1 MRVKKQKSHRRTVR
15 FFKAC
20 YGFREPFKVLC
31 DGTFTHHL
39 IANQIIP
46 ADDAVSRL
54 LGGRV
59 RLFATNCIT
68 EEIRSLGNSHSDTH
82 RASQELITARCDH
95 EEKRMNS
102 VFCIESVIA
111 EGNPEHFFVA
121 TQDSGLR
128 RKLYEIPGTP
138 VIYALKNCLMLDKPS
153 EKQREFVKSSEEK
166 RSHMT
171 KLESDIVHAIKNKKG
186 SSHPLDDVSE
196 VESIHTLQTSGKNQR
211 QNLGITDKPQFKRK
225 RAKAPNPLSCK
236 KKKVK
241 VNSTLVNTN
250 QSQNNNKDDAKSKRT
265 RKRIKKKNEGSD

>member
-82 RASQELITARCDH
+82 RASQELITARFGL
-95 EEKRMNS
+95 S
-102 VFCIESVIA
+102 VSY
-111 EGNPEHFFVA
+111 FVC
-121 TQDSGLR
+121 
-128 RKLYEIPGTP
+128 
-138 VIYALKNCLMLDKPS
+138 VCL
-153 EKQREFVKSSEEK
+153 
-166 RSHMT
+166 
-171 KLESDIVHAIKNKKG
+171 
-186 SSHPLDDVSE
+186 
-196 VESIHTLQTSGKNQR
+196 
-211 QNLGITDKPQFKRK
+211 
-225 RAKAPNPLSCK
+225 C
-236 KKKVK
+236 
-241 VNSTLVNTN
+241 
-250 QSQNNNKDDAKSKRT
+250 SKM
-265 RKRIKKKNEGSD
+265 